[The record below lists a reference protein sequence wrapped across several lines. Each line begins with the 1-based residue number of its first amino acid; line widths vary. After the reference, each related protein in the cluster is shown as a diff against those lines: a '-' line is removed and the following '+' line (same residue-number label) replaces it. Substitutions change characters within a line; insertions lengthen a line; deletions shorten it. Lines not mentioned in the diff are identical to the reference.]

1 MVFNPASR
9 ETHLLD
15 ALTAA
20 VLEEIEPG
28 RKTISQLCDKFSD
41 RFGLDAEKLP
51 DRLATTCR
59 RLEELG
65 LIELVNS

>member
-1 MVFNPASR
+1 MFNTASR
-9 ETHLLD
+9 QTHLLD

-20 VLEEIEPG
+20 ILEDIERG
-28 RKTISQLCDKFSD
+28 RKTIFQLCDRFSD
-41 RFGLDAEKLP
+41 RFGLDAEALP

-65 LIELVNS
+65 LIEQDNS

>member
-1 MVFNPASR
+1 MFNPASR

-20 VLEEIEPG
+20 VLEDIEQG
-28 RKTISQLCDKFSD
+28 RKTDSQLCDRFSD
-41 RFGLDAEKLP
+41 RFGLDTEALP

-65 LIELVNS
+65 LIELVRP